1 LREYNAY
8 HGTCLDELAQV
19 IHEHNKKW
27 WIDIN
32 TGQPLQRNKGEA
44 IALIHSEISE
54 ALEGVRKSLKDD
66 HLPQYSME
74 TVEMADAIIR
84 ILDYCAG
91 YDLPIGDALVDKCIY
106 NTQRADHKLENRLKV
121 GGKKI

>member
-1 LREYNAY
+1 LRTYDTYFGSN
-8 HGTCLDELAQV
+8 LDELAQV

-27 WIDIN
+27 WVDIN
-32 TGQPLQRNKGEA
+32 TGKPLERNKGET

-54 ALEGVRKSLKDD
+54 ALEGVRKDLNDD
-66 HLPQYSME
+66 HLPQYKME
-74 TVEMADAIIR
+74 VVEMADAIIR

-91 YDLPIGDALVDKCIY
+91 YDLPIGDALIDKCIY
-106 NTQRADHKLENRLKV
+106 NTDRADHKLENRLKA